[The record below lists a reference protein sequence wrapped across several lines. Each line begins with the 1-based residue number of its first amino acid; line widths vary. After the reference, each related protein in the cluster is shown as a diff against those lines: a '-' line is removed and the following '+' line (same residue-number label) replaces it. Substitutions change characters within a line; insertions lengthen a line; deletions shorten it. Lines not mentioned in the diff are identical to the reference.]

1 MSQDTLTK
9 LECKECNSINYH
21 TTRNKKMVKER
32 LELKKH
38 CKKCK
43 KHTSHKETK

>member
-9 LECKECNSINYH
+9 LECMECHSINYH

-32 LELKKH
+32 LELKKY

-43 KHTSHKETK
+43 QHILHKETK